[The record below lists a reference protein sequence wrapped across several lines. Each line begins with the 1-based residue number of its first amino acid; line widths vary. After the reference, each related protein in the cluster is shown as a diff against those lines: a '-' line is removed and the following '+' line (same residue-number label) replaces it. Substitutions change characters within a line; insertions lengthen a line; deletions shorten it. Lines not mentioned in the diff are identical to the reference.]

1 MGSDTAQEIICQQV
15 LMEDATV
22 YSRQWMTLPAELA
35 ELLSP
40 RFLLERYLA
49 YIRTWTLGIVRP
61 VATADG
67 GLEFR
72 LLGTAL
78 RLIRFS
84 SQAEQETGDGTEL
97 VLRISDGVL
106 VQQGEC
112 TRGEMSLSVEP
123 SADGTTVSL
132 RLADYCPL
140 LLGGGRPSRLRKLLY
155 RFTQAYIH
163 RLVTV
168 NFLADC
174 YRELAGRDAAVRV
187 VRRRLKGMEEI

>member
-1 MGSDTAQEIICQQV
+1 MGPVTAQDIICQQV

-22 YSRQWMTLPAELA
+22 YSRQWMTLPGGLSGM
-35 ELLSP
+35 LSP

-61 VATADG
+61 IATADG

-72 LLGTAL
+72 LLGTGL
-78 RLIRFS
+78 SLIRFS
-84 SQAEQETGDGTEL
+84 GESFQDTGDGTEL
-97 VLRISDGVL
+97 VLRISGGVL

-112 TRGEMSLSVEP
+112 GRGEMSLAVEP
-123 SADGTTVSL
+123 TADGTTVSL

-174 YRELAGRDAAVRV
+174 YRELAGRDANVRV
-187 VRRRLKGMEEI
+187 VRRRLRGMEEI